1 MGTLRD
7 LARSLCAVLLVSHNR
22 KSDGECGDEIA
33 GSNAFTGAVDGWIS
47 AYKAESLPSGNRR
60 LYLRTEGRGGV
71 RGELAVEMDTK
82 TLHFTALSAEDAAAG
97 KEDAAKDEMAQK
109 IARAIAD
116 CNGKAT
122 VKQISELMEWPYQTV
137 VRHVRQLVAAGFL
150 ADTGERQTPSGGGP
164 DTPFFRVV

>member
-1 MGTLRD
+1 M
-7 LARSLCAVLLVSHNR
+7 ARSLCAVLLVSHNR

-97 KEDAAKDEMAQK
+97 KEDAAKDQVAEQVK
-109 IARAIAD
+109 QAIEGYG
-116 CNGKAT
+116 GKAT
-122 VKQISELMEWPYQTV
+122 IKQISDFWEWPMTTTQRRV
-137 VRHVRQLVAAGFL
+137 GPLVASGFL
-150 ADTGERQTPSGGGP
+150 VDTGERVGSEGAGRPGLLFALSGI
-164 DTPFFRVV
+164 